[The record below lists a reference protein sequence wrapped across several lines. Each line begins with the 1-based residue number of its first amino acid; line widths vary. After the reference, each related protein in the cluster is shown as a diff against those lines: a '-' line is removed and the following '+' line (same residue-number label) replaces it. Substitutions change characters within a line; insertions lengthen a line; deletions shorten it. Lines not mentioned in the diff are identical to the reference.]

1 MSDVVLS
8 AALRSNLL
16 SLQTTQKLID
26 STQIRLATG
35 LKVNS
40 ALDNPQSFF
49 AAQSLTNRANDLSRL
64 LDGIGQSVQA
74 LKQADNTIT
83 ALTTLL
89 NQADSIATSARDAI
103 TGASSGGAVIESSG
117 VDYSDIDDLGA
128 TLTGLADTDELFFQI
143 TDSDG
148 NAITLANN
156 DAAGAGVVVIENADS
171 AEILVQ
177 KINDLNN
184 TTELSG
190 APVIKAS
197 ITSAGN
203 LRIETLNGES
213 LRFTVRETGD
223 AADLPAAA
231 ALGFTQLSENSVTAI
246 AGAADESRATIVA
259 GSKLES
265 QGFYSAASTIATGS
279 TLLTAL
285 TDEAGATLGFSG
297 TDDDSIILGI
307 NGGTEVD
314 VLDIEGAT
322 NNDVVSANNNHA
334 SLNTLIRADFD
345 TDTGVFSIQAISNTT
360 TSIQV
365 GVLGDDT
372 NASTAGIGFGFSAYD
387 VAADVADGGGAVY
400 NSESFILSSGGGS
413 LAQLEGD
420 YNKVRDQ
427 IDQLVR
433 DSAYRGTNLLFGDDL
448 ITFFNADQSSS
459 LTVEGTTFT
468 SSGLG
473 IAEASFGSLG
483 TIDEALN
490 QVRLATDAVRS
501 YATTLGTSLSIMQTR
516 QDFTTQTI
524 NALKAGAD
532 ELTVADQNEEGANLL
547 ALQTRQQLGVTSLS
561 LAAQSQQS
569 VLRLF

>member
-322 NNDVVSANNNHA
+322 INDLVSAINNNA